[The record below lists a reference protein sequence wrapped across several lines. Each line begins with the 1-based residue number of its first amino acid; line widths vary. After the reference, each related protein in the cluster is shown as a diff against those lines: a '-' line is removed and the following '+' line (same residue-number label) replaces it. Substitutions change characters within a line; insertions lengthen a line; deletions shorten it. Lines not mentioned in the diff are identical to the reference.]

1 MRAVARIVVAT
12 AVPAILAGIVLHV
25 AHSVTPIS
33 RAVALFLWIAAALC
47 LVAMP
52 LVGSKL
58 AWRSLGLHVE
68 GWTLVTAAVALTSLG
83 AALDATGA

>member
-1 MRAVARIVVAT
+1 MRAVARIVVAA

-33 RAVALFLWIAAALC
+33 RSVAIFLWLAAALC
-47 LVAMP
+47 LLAMP

-58 AWRSLGLHVE
+58 AWRAMGLHVE
-68 GWTLVTAAVALTSLG
+68 GWTLVTAAVALTALG